1 MSTAQEIL
9 EKGRALLKSLEEGE
23 LEARFLLLEAA
34 SLSEEELV
42 AHPELKLPGDQ
53 QSRYFEWIEKRLTG
67 IPLAY
72 LTGHK
77 EFWSLSFNV
86 KSGVLIPR
94 PETELIIERVL
105 ELINKTRGKSIDNGD
120 GLLLAD
126 IGTGS
131 GNIAVS
137 LARELPKALIHA
149 TEISTVALD
158 CAQQNAKAHDVR
170 SIEFHAGDL
179 FQPLLEEGLLGQFDF
194 IVSNP
199 PYIPEKEWEEL
210 APDIRDYEPREAL
223 AAGEAGL
230 DVIDR
235 LIRGAGR
242 FLKPGGYL
250 VFEIGFGQKQQ
261 VLDLF
266 AEGWGRIFC
275 FDDLAGIPR
284 IVSAR
289 RL

>member
-1 MSTAQEIL
+1 MNTAQKAL
-9 EKGRALLKSLEEGE
+9 GKGRSLLKSLEEGE
-23 LEARFLLLEAA
+23 LEARILLFEAA
-34 SLSEEELV
+34 SLSEEGFL
-42 AHPELKLPGDQ
+42 AHPDLELTEDQ
-53 QSRYFEWIEKRLTG
+53 EGRYFDWIEKRLTG

-77 EFWSLSFNV
+77 EFWSLTFNV
-86 KSGVLIPR
+86 KSVVLIPR
-94 PETELIIERVL
+94 PETELILERGL
-105 ELINKTRGKSIDNGD
+105 ELIKKTRGKSIDKGD

-131 GNIAVS
+131 GCIAVS
-137 LARELPKALIHA
+137 LAKELSKAWIHA
-149 TEISTVALD
+149 IDISAEALE
-158 CAQQNAKAHDVR
+158 CAQQNAKSHDVH
-170 SIEFHAGDL
+170 SISFHLGDL
-179 FQPLLEEGLLGQFDF
+179 FQPLLEEGLQGQFDF
-194 IVSNP
+194 VVSNP
-199 PYIPEKEWEEL
+199 PYIPEKEWEAL
-210 APDIRDYEPREAL
+210 APEIRDFEPREAL

-250 VFEIGFGQKQQ
+250 VFEIGYGQKQP

-284 IVSAR
+284 IISAR

>member
-1 MSTAQEIL
+1 MNTLQEL
-9 EKGRALLKSLEEGE
+9 LKKGQALLKSLEEGE
-23 LEARFLLLEAA
+23 LEARILLCEAS
-34 SLSEEELV
+34 SLTDEDFI
-42 AHPELKLPGDQ
+42 AHPEREIPEDQ
-53 QSRYFEWIEKRLTG
+53 ESRYFAWIEKRLTG
-67 IPLAY
+67 VPLAY

-77 EFWSLSFNV
+77 EFWSLSFAV
-86 KSGVLIPR
+86 GPGVLIPR

-105 ELINKTRGKSIDNGD
+105 ELIKKSRGESIDKGA

-126 IGTGS
+126 MGTGS

-137 LARELPKALIHA
+137 LAKELPKAAIHA
-149 TEISTVALD
+149 VDISTAALD
-158 CAQQNAKAHDVR
+158 YARQNAKAHAVR
-170 SIEFHAGDL
+170 SLEFHAGDL

-210 APDIRDYEPREAL
+210 ASDIRDFEPREAL

-250 VFEIGFGQKQQ
+250 VFEIGFGQKQP

-266 AEGWGRIFC
+266 TEGWGRIFC
-275 FDDLAGIPR
+275 FDDLARIPR

-289 RL
+289 QL

>member
-1 MSTAQEIL
+1 MSTAQEL
-9 EKGRALLKSLEEGE
+9 LNEGGALLKSLEEGE
-23 LEARFLLLEAA
+23 LEARILLLEAA
-34 SLSEEELV
+34 SLSEEKFV
-42 AHPELKLPGDQ
+42 AHPEWEIPEDQ
-53 QSRYFEWIEKRLTG
+53 QIRYFEWIEMRLTG

-72 LTGHK
+72 VTGHK
-77 EFWSLSFNV
+77 EFWSLSFKV
-86 KSGVLIPR
+86 IPGVLIPR

-105 ELINKTRGKSIDNGD
+105 ELIKKTRGESIAKGD

-131 GNIAVS
+131 GCVAVS
-137 LARELPKALIHA
+137 LAKELPKALIHA
-149 TEISTVALD
+149 TDTSRVALD
-158 CAQQNAKAHDVR
+158 CARQNAKIHAVR
-170 SIEFHAGDL
+170 RLEFHLGDL
-179 FQPLLEEGLLGQFDF
+179 FQPLLEEGLQGQFDF

-199 PYIPEKEWEEL
+199 PYVPEKEWEEL
-210 APDIRDYEPREAL
+210 ASEVRDFEPREAL

-250 VFEIGFGQKQQ
+250 VFEIGYGQRQP

-266 AEGWGRIFC
+266 TEGWGRIFC